1 MYSIPG
7 DLIGAQ
13 VDVRADSQ
21 LVRVYHRGVLIK
33 IHPRQAPGGRVTD
46 AEDLP
51 AEKTAYAMRDLD
63 HLRRLAAAEGP
74 AIGAYAD
81 ALLDTPLPWTKMRQV
96 YALLGLVKRWG
107 APTVEAACARSLDS
121 EVVNVPLIGRMI
133 ERATENQ
140 SAPAAPSA
148 RSTGRQPRFR
158 PRSGTLRH
166 QQAQHSQGQTP
177 TAGPRGRGRCGMTA
191 PAPTVTNELKTL
203 LRAVK
208 LGRCLDTLPERL
220 ALAKQRGLSHHEFL
234 ELVLA
239 DEVTRR
245 ETSSASL
252 RARTAGL
259 DPDMSLE
266 NWDPTT
272 KVNYDRQVFDELCSL
287 RFIDAGHNA
296 LILGPV
302 GVGKTFMATAL
313 GHAAVRRRYSVV
325 FCRADVLL
333 KRLRAS
339 RLDNSHDAEI
349 RKLLRVDLLVL
360 DDFALQPFDG
370 LDTADIYELIVERH
384 RVASTVVTSNREPVE
399 WLAQMTDPLL
409 AQSAIDRLQSSAYE
423 LVLDG
428 ESYRQRQK
436 PGLETGTINPRP
448 RRRRR
453 PT

>member
-1 MYSIPG
+1 
-7 DLIGAQ
+7 
-13 VDVRADSQ
+13 
-21 LVRVYHRGVLIK
+21 
-33 IHPRQAPGGRVTD
+33 
-46 AEDLP
+46 
-51 AEKTAYAMRDLD
+51 
-63 HLRRLAAAEGP
+63 
-74 AIGAYAD
+74 
-81 ALLDTPLPWTKMRQV
+81 
-96 YALLGLVKRWG
+96 
-107 APTVEAACARSLDS
+107 
-121 EVVNVPLIGRMI
+121 
-133 ERATENQ
+133 
-140 SAPAAPSA
+140 
-148 RSTGRQPRFR
+148 
-158 PRSGTLRH
+158 
-166 QQAQHSQGQTP
+166 
-177 TAGPRGRGRCGMTA
+177 MTA

-220 ALAKQRGLSHHEFL
+220 ALAKQRDLTHHQFL

-239 DEVTRR
+239 DDVTRR

-259 DPDMSLE
+259 DADMTLE
-266 NWDPTT
+266 NWDPAT
-272 KVNYDRQVFDELCSL
+272 KVNYDHQVFDELCSL
-287 RFIDAGHNA
+287 RFVDAGHNA
-296 LILGPV
+296 MILGPV

-313 GHAAVRRRYSVV
+313 GHAAIRRRYSAI

-349 RKLLRVDLLVL
+349 RKLLRVDLLVV
-360 DDFALQPFDG
+360 DDFCLQALDAA
-370 LDTADIYELIVERH
+370 DTADIYELIVERH

-399 WLAQMTDPLL
+399 WLAQMADPLL
-409 AQSAIDRLQSSAYE
+409 AQSAIDRLQSAAYE

-436 PGLETGTINPRP
+436 PGLDTGTVTARP